1 MRKNVKNVICA
12 LLVLSLA
19 LSTALLAYLHFFAP
33 GSRDLTGEW
42 TGQLDMTGQAAARA
56 YGWLQDIDAVS
67 ITLEEM
73 EERMRDLTIQV
84 SLTIEETERSRGNFR
99 CSVSPESYETC
110 KQAAYEVFAED
121 FRGLVAERLR
131 MAGYGGGT
139 DGEAVEALITE
150 TFGMSTVSYLMTSG
164 PALLPSLEE
173 LQAGYDG
180 SGTYEVSEGVLLRQF
195 DVGGTV
201 VTKAERYIREE
212 DCLIL
217 TGEAGDEVFGE
228 SAGQYPVAYFLERTE
243 NE

>member
-139 DGEAVEALITE
+139 DGKRWKL
-150 TFGMSTVSYLMTSG
+150 
-164 PALLPSLEE
+164 
-173 LQAGYDG
+173 
-180 SGTYEVSEGVLLRQF
+180 
-195 DVGGTV
+195 
-201 VTKAERYIREE
+201 
-212 DCLIL
+212 
-217 TGEAGDEVFGE
+217 
-228 SAGQYPVAYFLERTE
+228 
-243 NE
+243 

>member
-1 MRKNVKNVICA
+1 M
-12 LLVLSLA
+12 
-19 LSTALLAYLHFFAP
+19 
-33 GSRDLTGEW
+33 
-42 TGQLDMTGQAAARA
+42 
-56 YGWLQDIDAVS
+56 
-67 ITLEEM
+67 
-73 EERMRDLTIQV
+73 
-84 SLTIEETERSRGNFR
+84 
-99 CSVSPESYETC
+99 
-110 KQAAYEVFAED
+110 
-121 FRGLVAERLR
+121 
-131 MAGYGGGT
+131 
-139 DGEAVEALITE
+139 ITE

-228 SAGQYPVAYFLERTE
+228 SAGQYPAAYFLERTE